1 MNEREIHISKAGN
14 SLGPYPE
21 SRVRELLVQGELLPT
36 DHAWCLGEDGW
47 KPLSELLEKP
57 APSEGGK
64 EASSGK
70 RAISKKMKIGIACV
84 CALILLSAATV
95 IAIKYG
101 YLNTIIAKIGLAS
114 TKEDPLVIELRE
126 ELGVVDSTLEKELDK
141 IRATNEP
148 VTIEELAKW
157 GKVPEDNKNAALAFN
172 KIVRPEQAGKDYS
185 QMIKAQY
192 NLRRKLDLSYS
203 QIKEPQYEQQLLGT
217 YAGFVQKHQQY
228 LIQLYKLHKN
238 YNLDEHPAWFAQE
251 PMTYANYEEKMAIY
265 AKLSGCFN
273 DLQVWVTVSG
283 LQGNTEAAVEGIL
296 TMIFLSRLLEQ
307 STDGHG
313 QYYLMG
319 AGISRC
325 IAATKKLLMTRTLNP
340 QQLEKLQVAFNKF
353 NISDILYRDLIC
365 MRCILITQ
373 AELARNG
380 KAEQAEKIILPGE
393 GYRFQSL
400 IVPEQ
405 MNESEHNMDMTLL
418 LGASSKLISLVKE
431 GYPSRYQAQSGQ
443 LANKLDRFMGYMEP
457 TQEQK
462 EKMEKKQEELKEE
475 YPEIDWDDYSET
487 WEKGRA
493 RREIIMKSFYE
504 IHPKQVRYLFSIT
517 GIKNMCEGRA
527 RIPAAAKMELK
538 LQMTK
543 TALAI
548 ERYRW
553 NNNGK
558 LPKGLDVLTK
568 NDGVLNPPFDPLEL
582 NNKKLKYVIL
592 GANEG
597 YQVITLYRD
606 RSFTETTAKSHGV
619 ELNFKKRLR

>member
-57 APSEGGK
+57 APSEGGN

-101 YLNTIIAKIGLAS
+101 YLNTIIAKIGLA
-114 TKEDPLVIELRE
+114 TIEEDPLVIELRE

-307 STDGHG
+307 STDGQG
-313 QYYLMG
+313 QKYLYNL
-319 AGISRC
+319 GISTC
-325 IAATKKLLMTRTLNP
+325 ISATKKLLMTRTLNP

-475 YPEIDWDDYSET
+475 YPEIDWDNSEGIFGQDAG
-487 WEKGRA
+487 KGA
-493 RREIIMKSFYE
+493 REITAKSFYE
-504 IHPKQVRYLFSIT
+504 INPKWVRYLFSMT
-517 GIKNMCEGRA
+517 GINNMRVDQL
-527 RIPAAAKMELK
+527 PAKMELR
-538 LQMTK
+538 LQTMK
-543 TALAI
+543 AALAI

>member
-101 YLNTIIAKIGLAS
+101 YSNTIIAKIGLA
-114 TKEDPLVIELRE
+114 TIEEDPLVIELRE

-172 KIVRPEQAGKDYS
+172 KIVRPEQAGKDLGQIMRAQFNLRKKLGISSYS
-185 QMIKAQY
+185 QM
-192 NLRRKLDLSYS
+192 D
-203 QIKEPQYEQQLLGT
+203 EPQYEQQLLGT
-217 YAGFVQKHQQY
+217 YTGFVQKHQQY

-265 AKLSGCFN
+265 AKFSGCFR
-273 DLQVWVTVSG
+273 DLEVWVTVSG

-307 STDGHG
+307 STDGYG
-313 QYYLMG
+313 QYYRM
-319 AGISRC
+319 AFGIGRC
-325 IAATKKLLMTRTLNP
+325 ISATKKLLMTRTLNP

-380 KAEQAEKIILPGE
+380 KAEQAGKIILPGE

-431 GYPSRYQAQSGQ
+431 GYPSRYQAQSGL

-462 EKMEKKQEELKEE
+462 EKMEKKEEELKEE
-475 YPEIDWDDYSET
+475 YPEIDWDASSEE
-487 WEKGRA
+487 WEKVRA
-493 RREIIMKSFYE
+493 RREIKMKSFYE
-504 IHPKQVRYLFSIT
+504 INPKWVRYLFSMT
-517 GIKNMCEGRA
+517 GINNMRVDQL
-527 RIPAAAKMELK
+527 PAKMELR
-538 LQMTK
+538 LQTMK
-543 TALAI
+543 AALAI

-606 RSFTETTAKSHGV
+606 RSFTENTAKSHGL